1 MVDVIVAEP
10 NPLLRMSLQTVLG
23 QHADIRVVAEVEDET
38 VLIPEARATP
48 HDVMLAGLG
57 MLRHVGADAVRALRR
72 GREAGGLL
80 VHSYEWDRG
89 FAQEAARF
97 GATGYFSHECSPA
110 DLHAAVLH
118 VAAGRPFIT
127 RSLGMEIAAA
137 ACFRAVPLDG
147 AALSARE
154 KNVFRMLA
162 IGLSTRQI
170 AVQLGVGECDVVACK
185 WRIMARMDVPNAGPL
200 VRHAITQACREWPR
214 PEPDGAWRV
223 A

>member
-10 NPLLRMSLQTVLG
+10 NPLLRMSLRTVLER
-23 QHADIRVVAEVEDET
+23 HAGIDVVAEIGDET
-38 VLIPEARATP
+38 VLIPEAQATP

-57 MLRHVGADAVRALRR
+57 MLRHVGTAAVRALRC
-72 GREAGGLL
+72 GRETGGLL

-89 FAQEAARF
+89 FVQEAARF
-97 GATGYFSHECSPA
+97 GAAGYFSHECSPA
-110 DLHAAVLH
+110 DLHAAVLN
-118 VAAGRPFIT
+118 VAAGQPYIT
-127 RSLGMEIAAA
+127 RSLGVEVAAA
-137 ACFRAVPLDG
+137 ACFRAVPLDD

-154 KNVFRMLA
+154 KNIFRMLA

-170 AVQLGVGECDVVACK
+170 AVQLGLRECDVIDGM
-185 WRIMARMDVPNAGPL
+185 WRIMTRMDVPDAGLL

-214 PEPDGAWRV
+214 PELDRAWRV